1 MDLPLFIKALGLAFI
16 IEGIPYFLFAERM
29 PQVLEQ
35 LLDKSPGSLR
45 KLGLFALLSGL
56 VLIYL
61 SQWF

>member
-16 IEGIPYFLFAERM
+16 IEGIPYFLFAEKM

-35 LLDKSPGSLR
+35 LLDKSPGFLR
-45 KLGLFALLSGL
+45 KLGLTALLSGL

-61 SQWF
+61 SQRF

>member
-1 MDLPLFIKALGLAFI
+1 MDFSLFIKALGLAFI

-29 PQVLEQ
+29 PRVLEQ
-35 LLDKSPGSLR
+35 LLDKGPGALR
-45 KLGLFALLSGL
+45 KLGVSALLSGL

>member
-1 MDLPLFIKALGLAFI
+1 MDFSLFIKALGLAFI
-16 IEGIPYFLFAERM
+16 IEGIPYFLFAEKM

-35 LLDKSPGSLR
+35 LLDKSPGVLR
-45 KLGLFALLSGL
+45 KLGVSALLSGL